1 VRSFFGSGE
10 VIEFVV
16 DVEQAL
22 SKSSEFA
29 TRLVIFQLETKHLYV
44 PPQLEMENAV
54 VVKGRRSRSGHCS
67 TRWLLHILRGQPIS
81 CRTPERFAPDA
92 RRKNR
97 STRSWAFWTVRK

>member
-29 TRLVIFQLETKHLYV
+29 TSLVTS
-44 PPQLEMENAV
+44 NW
-54 VVKGRRSRSGHCS
+54 RRNISR
-67 TRWLLHILRGQPIS
+67 R
-81 CRTPERFAPDA
+81 
-92 RRKNR
+92 
-97 STRSWAFWTVRK
+97 